1 MHAAQDVCIID
12 VRRFRVDHIRRHE
25 MADEFLQ
32 RTRLMLGDEAVE
44 KLKRAHVALFGVG
57 GVGGYC
63 AEALIRA
70 GVGTL
75 TIVDNDDVDVTNI
88 NRQIIALHSTVGRPK
103 TEVMAE
109 RLQDISPDAV
119 IIQKKMFFLPETAS
133 EFDFSDYD
141 YVVDAI
147 DTVKAKLEL
156 IEKCKACG
164 TPVISAMG
172 AGNKTD
178 PAQFQAVDISKTE
191 MDPLAKVMRRELRA
205 RGINHLKV
213 VYSKEKPL
221 NTVVQGDGEQAARHA
236 PGSISFVP
244 PAMGLILAS
253 EVVRDLVMR

>member
-1 MHAAQDVCIID
+1 MQEDW
-12 VRRFRVDHIRRHE
+12 
-25 MADEFLQ
+25 LQ
-32 RTRLMLGDEAVE
+32 RTRLMLGNEAVE
-44 KLKRAHVALFGVG
+44 KLKHAHVALFGVG

-70 GVGTL
+70 GIGRL

-109 RLQDISPDAV
+109 RLKDISPDAD
-119 IIQKKMFFLPETAS
+119 IIEKKLFFLPETAD
-133 EFDFSDYD
+133 EFDFSEYD
-141 YVVDAI
+141 YVIDAI

-156 IEKCKACG
+156 IESCIKCG

-178 PAQFQAVDISKTE
+178 PSKFQVADISKTE

-221 NTVVQGDGEQAARHA
+221 NTVVQGEDEKASRHA
-236 PGSISFVP
+236 PGSVAFVP
-244 PAMGLILAS
+244 PAAGLLLAS
-253 EVVRDLVMR
+253 EVVRDLISR